1 MPLLIVIGGGL
12 LACAV
17 AGCLTGRIAR
27 HTAAGLTGP
36 ANGLISLQS
45 IREGLWLA
53 AVFNGA
59 VCAFCLYVWWHG
71 GGGDDTRRRLR
82 QLRRSFKAV
91 RRTAP
96 TTA

>member
-17 AGCLTGRIAR
+17 AGRLTGRIAP
-27 HTAAGLTGP
+27 HTTAGLAGL
-36 ANGLISLQS
+36 ANSLISIQS
-45 IREGLWLA
+45 IREGLWLTGL
-53 AVFNGA
+53 FNGA

-71 GGGDDTRRRLR
+71 GGGDGTRRRLR

-96 TTA
+96 TSA